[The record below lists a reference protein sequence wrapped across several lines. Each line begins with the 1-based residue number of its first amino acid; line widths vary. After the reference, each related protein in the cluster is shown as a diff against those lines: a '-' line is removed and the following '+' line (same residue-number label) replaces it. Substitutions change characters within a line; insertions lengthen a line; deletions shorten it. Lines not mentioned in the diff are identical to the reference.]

1 MPPALPG
8 AAMTLRD
15 RVVIVTGAGGG
26 IGRSIAL
33 ERRGCHFAF
42 ADIAPR
48 QRAPLTTQCGGH
60 SQSAEPLARPDA
72 FALCSIASIGAR
84 SRSP

>member
-1 MPPALPG
+1 MSDGMPS
-8 AAMTLRD
+8 
-15 RVVIVTGAGGG
+15 VAGG
-26 IGRSIAL
+26 RIAL
-33 ERRGCHFAF
+33 ARLHSLTAAITRPATALALTPRARRC
-42 ADIAPR
+42 